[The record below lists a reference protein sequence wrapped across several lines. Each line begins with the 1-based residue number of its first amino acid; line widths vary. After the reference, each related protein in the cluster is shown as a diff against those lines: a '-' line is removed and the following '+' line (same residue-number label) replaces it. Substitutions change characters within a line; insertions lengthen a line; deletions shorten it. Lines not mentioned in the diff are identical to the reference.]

1 MFVCVVEREERLG
14 MMDSWTQKVNLGF
27 RDYFS
32 LSNVD
37 LLLSDRAF
45 GKCNVL
51 NIATFH
57 TCLRPKCKAQIAIP

>member
-37 LLLSDRAF
+37 LVLSDRASE
-45 GKCNVL
+45 
-51 NIATFH
+51 
-57 TCLRPKCKAQIAIP
+57 